1 MRSEYAANSA
11 LHATAMRPQ
20 PMRLHPATAA
30 ALARRNAVK
39 ARRARAARL
48 VYFTVAPFIGAA
60 VFMLASH

>member
-30 ALARRNAVK
+30 ALARRNAIK
-39 ARRARAARL
+39 ARRARL
-48 VYFTVAPFIGAA
+48 VYFTAAPFIGAI
-60 VFMLASH
+60 VFMFASR